1 MSNLTGFI
9 FYDNKDTL
17 LWGGALFVAVLVFI
31 VSMYIHRDVASISLQ
46 VIVFI
51 ACQTISFFG
60 RLLLWVIFLWRE
72 KKHGLS
78 EIWNGV
84 FVPEE
89 YRHFETEL
97 SDRVR
102 GKRRKR

>member
-60 RLLLWVIFLWRE
+60 RLLLWVFFMEGE
-72 KKHGLS
+72 KTRSVRDLEWCVRSG
-78 EIWNGV
+78 GV
-84 FVPEE
+84 QTF
-89 YRHFETEL
+89 
-97 SDRVR
+97 
-102 GKRRKR
+102 